1 MVFVPV
7 LLLRRIELTWKRT
20 VVLTIVVAAFGLGA
34 LVGYRSGR
42 PRSRTSQFASGASAV
57 GKMVGCVDFHEAAA
71 HLGEVG
77 CISGRVV
84 RVYTSRSGTTF
95 LDFCPDYRACPFGSV
110 IFASDQSRF
119 GDLGSLRGRQVEVRG
134 SIRAYQGRAEIII
147 HDPTQIQAVP

>member
-1 MVFVPV
+1 MV
-7 LLLRRIELTWKRT
+7 LLRRIELTWKRA
-20 VVLTIVVAAFGLGA
+20 VALIIVVAVFGLGA

-42 PRSRTSQFASGASAV
+42 PRSQTSQFPSGASGA
-57 GKMVGCVDFHEAAA
+57 GKIVGCVDFQQAEA

-95 LDFCPDYRACPFGSV
+95 LDFCQDYRSCPFGGV

-134 SIRAYQGRAEIII
+134 SIRAYQGRAEITI

>member
-1 MVFVPV
+1 MSV
-7 LLLRRIELTWKRT
+7 LLLRRIELTCKRT
-20 VVLTIVVAAFGLGA
+20 IALIIVVAVFGLGA

-42 PRSRTSQFASGASAV
+42 PRNRASQFPSGGSAA
-57 GKMVGCVDFHEAAA
+57 GKMVGCVDFHEAGA

-77 CISGRVV
+77 CISGRVL

-134 SIRAYQGRAEIII
+134 SIRAYEGRAEITI
-147 HDPTQIQAVP
+147 HDPAQIQAVP